1 MTAVRRP
8 RAALTGRRPWPLHRR
23 YGGVAL
29 DMGSARTRAW
39 VAGRGMILDVPTV
52 TFPGAGAVYPI
63 QRGSIVDT
71 QGTARMLDRLLRGCR
86 LDLVGVAGPGTH
98 ICGVVVGCQGSALSP
113 SSALQL
119 HAPDPA
125 RVDWKAPLPGTD
137 QIQTTPPS
145 HRLPRFARPVVVV
158 TAPVLDGFAYR
169 NEARTAVEVLRPS
182 SVLTV
187 PSARAVALGSGADM
201 ARPLLVMDIG
211 AHLTEV
217 VLLVDGA
224 VFDARR
230 TALGTGD
237 LDAATPPARIGEA
250 LADMTTSM
258 LRQDR
263 TSLAV
268 DALSRGPLL
277 SGGGALRPE
286 LTCRLADRLHAPV
299 RAVPAPHTAAVRGAA
314 KLLESVHS
322 HPTGTDPPDD
332 TAH

>member
-1 MTAVRRP
+1 MTVLRRP
-8 RAALTGRRPWPLHRR
+8 RAALFRHRPWPLCRQCS
-23 YGGVAL
+23 GVAL

-71 QGTARMLDRLLRGCR
+71 QGTARMLDRLLG
-86 LDLVGVAGPGTH
+86 
-98 ICGVVVGCQGSALSP
+98 
-113 SSALQL
+113 
-119 HAPDPA
+119 
-125 RVDWKAPLPGTD
+125 
-137 QIQTTPPS
+137 

-158 TAPVLDGFAYR
+158 TAPVLDGLAYR
-169 NEARTAVEVLRPS
+169 TEARTAVEVLRPR

-187 PSARAVALGSGADM
+187 PSARAVALAAGADLS
-201 ARPLLVMDIG
+201 RPLLVMDIG

-237 LDAATPPARIGEA
+237 IDEATPPSRIGEA

-258 LRQDR
+258 LRQDD
-263 TSLAV
+263 TSLTL
-268 DALSRGPLL
+268 DALGRGPLL
-277 SGGGALRPE
+277 AGGGALRPE
-286 LTCRLADRLHAPV
+286 ITCRLADRLHVPL

-314 KLLESVHS
+314 KLLEAAHTHPS
-322 HPTGTDPPDD
+322 PTGTDPPEG
-332 TAH
+332 HPH

>member
-1 MTAVRRP
+1 MTVVRRP
-8 RAALTGRRPWPLHRR
+8 RAALSRHRPWPLCRQCS
-23 YGGVAL
+23 GVAL

-71 QGTARMLDRLLRGCR
+71 QGTARMLDRLLG
-86 LDLVGVAGPGTH
+86 
-98 ICGVVVGCQGSALSP
+98 
-113 SSALQL
+113 
-119 HAPDPA
+119 
-125 RVDWKAPLPGTD
+125 
-137 QIQTTPPS
+137 

-158 TAPVLDGFAYR
+158 TAPVLDGLAYR
-169 NEARTAVEVLRPS
+169 TEARTAVEVLRPRT
-182 SVLTV
+182 VLTV
-187 PSARAVALGSGADM
+187 PSARAVALAAGADLT
-201 ARPLLVMDIG
+201 RPLLVMDIG

-237 LDAATPPARIGEA
+237 IDDATPSARIGEA

-258 LRQDR
+258 LRQDG
-263 TSLAV
+263 TSLTV
-268 DALSRGPLL
+268 DALGRGPLL
-277 SGGGALRPE
+277 AGGGALRPE
-286 LTCRLADRLHAPV
+286 ITCRLADRLHVPL

-314 KLLESVHS
+314 KLLEAAHT
-322 HPTGTDPPDD
+322 HPSTTGTDPPDG
-332 TAH
+332 HPH

>member
-1 MTAVRRP
+1 MTVLRRP
-8 RAALTGRRPWPLHRR
+8 RAALSRHRPWPLCRQCS
-23 YGGVAL
+23 GVAL

-71 QGTARMLDRLLRGCR
+71 QGTARMLDRLLG
-86 LDLVGVAGPGTH
+86 
-98 ICGVVVGCQGSALSP
+98 
-113 SSALQL
+113 
-119 HAPDPA
+119 
-125 RVDWKAPLPGTD
+125 
-137 QIQTTPPS
+137 

-158 TAPVLDGFAYR
+158 TAPVLDGLAYR
-169 NEARTAVEVLRPS
+169 TEARTAVEVLRPR

-187 PSARAVALGSGADM
+187 PSARAVALAAGADLT
-201 ARPLLVMDIG
+201 RPLLVMDIG

-237 LDAATPPARIGEA
+237 IDDATPPSRIGEA

-258 LRQDR
+258 LRQDG
-263 TSLAV
+263 TSLTV
-268 DALSRGPLL
+268 DALGRGPLL
-277 SGGGALRPE
+277 AGGGALRPE
-286 LTCRLADRLHAPV
+286 ITCRLADRLHVPL

-314 KLLESVHS
+314 KLLAAAHT
-322 HPTGTDPPDD
+322 HPSTTGTDPPEG
-332 TAH
+332 HPH